1 MWGCE
6 IISDKETISGA
17 PGFTGFDNTQIRG
30 HQLKLSE
37 GRFLLNDFSHLSI
50 HKVSL
55 NPQAVLCMFAAL
67 LRIFLYYPWLDIAGD
82 ILEG

>member
-37 GRFLLNDFSHLSI
+37 GRFLLND
-50 HKVSL
+50 K
-55 NPQAVLCMFAAL
+55 
-67 LRIFLYYPWLDIAGD
+67 IFLTFQFTKCR
-82 ILEG
+82 